1 MKKKRK
7 APARRANTQTR
18 KRPRITKREAANV
31 LLSLNDTSDMKSQ
44 APIQDPMPDDTEI
57 KLPIQDPMPD
67 DTEIKMQSPFF
78 ANKRCCYPN
87 MHSNRTFILL

>member
-57 KLPIQDPMPD
+57 K
-67 DTEIKMQSPFF
+67 MQSPFF